1 MADIMQARR
10 LLGIERATFNY
21 ETEPEEE
28 PKRSS
33 PPQRQILMRKRLFA
47 RNSLAARKQQQKS
60 NARRLLK
67 KKLAA
72 NQLMLL
78 AERRSKTGR
87 IEGPAAAVHQAG
99 GLEEFNVDSIE
110 ALVDDQPVEDENTND
125 SIVKMES
132 GHFSCAVCRQT
143 FPSSS
148 GLEYHQ
154 RTSDHSPRDHSPRKV
169 FSCSKCG
176 KR

>member
-1 MADIMQARR
+1 M
-10 LLGIERATFNY
+10 
-21 ETEPEEE
+21 
-28 PKRSS
+28 
-33 PPQRQILMRKRLFA
+33 
-47 RNSLAARKQQQKS
+47 
-60 NARRLLK
+60 
-67 KKLAA
+67 
-72 NQLMLL
+72 
-78 AERRSKTGR
+78 
-87 IEGPAAAVHQAG
+87 EGPAPAVHQAGGG

-125 SIVKMES
+125 SIVKMEIEG
-132 GHFSCAVCRQT
+132 GHFSCAVCKLT

-154 RTSDHSPRDHSPRKV
+154 RISGHSPRKV